1 MVKVITYGTFD
12 LLHKGHI
19 RLLER
24 AKILGDYLIVGV
36 TSDDFD
42 KARGK
47 LNVQQN
53 LMERIEAVRA
63 TGIADEIVV
72 EEYEGQKIED
82 IKKYGVDIFTVGSDW
97 CGKFDY
103 LKDYCQVI
111 YLPRTEGIS
120 SSALRTEKYQLQ
132 LGLVGESII
141 LEKFLNECKYVNSVK
156 LTAVCSAYPAE
167 LPECLQE
174 LPCVTSDYDVF
185 LNHVEAVYIMSTPK
199 LHYTQ
204 VKKALLSGKHVLCE
218 TPEALTRLQCEEL
231 HCIAKKNALILAEG
245 NKTAYATAYIRLIL
259 MLKAGKI
266 GDVISVDAT
275 STSLSEKYFV
285 KNIDD
290 FNRWNSI
297 EAWGAKSLLP
307 VFHILGSDYSSKQ
320 IISHITSDESMFDSF
335 TIINFVYPH
344 AVATVKVGKGIKSE
358 NELIIVGTKGY
369 IYVPAPWWKTDY
381 FEIRYENRNENK
393 RYFYQLDGEGIRY
406 EVIAFVNAIK
416 NKNKMAL
423 TDESISRAIAE
434 VMEDYYS
441 GKDMVRI

>member
-24 AKILGDYLIVGV
+24 AKTLGDYLIVGV

-82 IKKYGVDIFTVGSDW
+82 IQKYGVDIFTVGSDW

-120 SSALRTEKYQLQ
+120 SSALRTEKYQLRM
-132 LGLVGESII
+132 GLVGESII
-141 LEKFLNECKYVNSVK
+141 LEKFLNECKYVNGVK

-167 LPECLQE
+167 LPECLQV

-266 GDVISVDAT
+266 GDVISVDVT

-307 VFHILGSDYSSKQ
+307 VFHILGPDYTSKQ
-320 IISHITSDESMFDSF
+320 IVSHITSDENMFDSF
-335 TIINFVYPH
+335 TKINFVYPH

-416 NKNKMAL
+416 NKNKMVL

>member
-1 MVKVITYGTFD
+1 M
-12 LLHKGHI
+12 
-19 RLLER
+19 
-24 AKILGDYLIVGV
+24 
-36 TSDDFD
+36 
-42 KARGK
+42 
-47 LNVQQN
+47 
-53 LMERIEAVRA
+53 
-63 TGIADEIVV
+63 
-72 EEYEGQKIED
+72 
-82 IKKYGVDIFTVGSDW
+82 
-97 CGKFDY
+97 
-103 LKDYCQVI
+103 
-111 YLPRTEGIS
+111 
-120 SSALRTEKYQLQ
+120 
-132 LGLVGESII
+132 
-141 LEKFLNECKYVNSVK
+141 
-156 LTAVCSAYPAE
+156 
-167 LPECLQE
+167 
-174 LPCVTSDYDVF
+174 
-185 LNHVEAVYIMSTPK
+185 
-199 LHYTQ
+199 
-204 VKKALLSGKHVLCE
+204 
-218 TPEALTRLQCEEL
+218 
-231 HCIAKKNALILAEG
+231 AEG

-266 GDVISVDAT
+266 GDVISVDVT

-307 VFHILGSDYSSKQ
+307 VFHILGPDYTSKQ
-320 IISHITSDESMFDSF
+320 IVSHITSDENMFDSF
-335 TIINFVYPH
+335 TKINFVYPH

>member
-82 IKKYGVDIFTVGSDW
+82 IQKYGVDIFTVGSDW

-103 LKDYCQVI
+103 LKDSCQVI